1 MVYYGRLRSIDGAI
15 VHTGDNLTG
24 EGDGDDEVIKV
35 DLTTLPAKIQYL
47 AFTINSFRGQTFDQ
61 VDNAFCR
68 LVNDAN
74 NQEICRYTLNEK
86 GQHTGVIMA
95 VVQRDGSG
103 WTMQAIGEAGS
114 GKTAKDIN
122 PIRHQTSVELL
133 SEYFFELDLFVEPF
147 GE

>member
-74 NQEICRYTLNEK
+74 NQEIL
-86 GQHTGVIMA
+86 
-95 VVQRDGSG
+95 
-103 WTMQAIGEAGS
+103 
-114 GKTAKDIN
+114 
-122 PIRHQTSVELL
+122 
-133 SEYFFELDLFVEPF
+133 
-147 GE
+147 